1 MNPPKTPATT
11 GEQSIP
17 HVDPACFIANDNPI
31 PAAAPAAVR
40 RSVIITVNLR
50 FDFLFIFL
58 LYRSSCRSSRFSRSW
73 I

>member
-11 GEQSIP
+11 GEQSSP
-17 HVDPACFIANDNPI
+17 HVDPVCFIANDNPT
-31 PAAAPAAVR
+31 PAAAPTAAR
-40 RSVIITVNLR
+40 RSVIITVNVR
-50 FDFLFIFL
+50 FGVLVIFI